1 MKHFI
6 IFAII
11 GFFFGLFYSIWGYEM
26 FDEYNIDR
34 GKDENKIKNLKIMPI
49 SLKVE
54 IFWHR
59 FTGVFLGWMFLWIL
73 LDLRIDLFSGNP
85 KFENLSLVDLILF
98 LLGYIGINGRLPTIA
113 HSVQEWFRRS

>member
-1 MKHFI
+1 
-6 IFAII
+6 
-11 GFFFGLFYSIWGYEM
+11 M

-59 FTGVFLGWMFLWIL
+59 FMGVFLGWMFLWIL

-98 LLGYIGINGRLPTIA
+98 LFGYIGINGRLPTIA